1 MGKFLLGDKDFES
14 IKTSVGSTTLEI
26 RNLNNNYYG
35 IFEHIGDQIFVI
47 GELTKPQMKAIWQML
62 GTEK

>member
-1 MGKFLLGDKDFES
+1 MSKFLLSDKDFES
-14 IKTSVGSTTLEI
+14 IKASVGTTTLEI

-47 GELTKPQMKAIWQML
+47 GELTKPQMERLWQML